1 MTPSMTPVGY
11 VYLALIGLV
20 YLVALRRDRTKAWQS
35 LQAAGRSLR
44 SLIPLLLAVFGLV
57 GLFEVFL
64 PRPLIEH
71 WLGAAS
77 GGVSLLA
84 GGLLGAIAIGPP
96 AAAFPLAGSLLQ
108 AGAWA
113 PAVAAF
119 IVSWLLV
126 GIVTLPF
133 EASIF
138 GPRFALVRNSLCLA
152 AALAIGLLIGALL

>member
-1 MTPSMTPVGY
+1 MNGVGIAY
-11 VYLALIGLV
+11 CLVIAALYLL
-20 YLVALRRDRTKAWQS
+20 ALRRDPARARRS

-44 SLIPLLLAVFGLV
+44 SLVPLLVAVFALV

-64 PRPLIEH
+64 PPALIER

-77 GGVSLLA
+77 GTASLLA
-84 GGLLGAIAIGPP
+84 GGLLGAVAIGPP

-133 EASIF
+133 EASVF
-138 GPRFALVRNSLCLA
+138 GLRFALVRNSLSLL

>member
-1 MTPSMTPVGY
+1 VNDVGF
-11 VYLALIGLV
+11 VYLITIALA
-20 YLVALRRDRTKAWQS
+20 YLGAFRADAGRARRS

-44 SLIPLLLAVFGLV
+44 GLIPLLLAVFGLV
-57 GLFEVFL
+57 GLFQVFL
-64 PRPLIEH
+64 PPALIER
-71 WLGAAS
+71 WLGSAS
-77 GGVSLLA
+77 GTAALFA
-84 GGLLGAIAIGPP
+84 GGLLGAVAIGPP

-133 EASIF
+133 EASVF
-138 GPRFALVRNSLCLA
+138 GPRFALARNGLCLA
-152 AALAIGLLIGALL
+152 ASLAIGLLIGALL